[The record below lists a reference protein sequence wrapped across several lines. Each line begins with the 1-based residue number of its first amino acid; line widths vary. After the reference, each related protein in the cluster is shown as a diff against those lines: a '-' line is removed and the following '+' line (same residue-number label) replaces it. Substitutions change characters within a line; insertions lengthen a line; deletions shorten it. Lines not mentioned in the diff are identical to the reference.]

1 MRAAAHRMLHL
12 GSRRVRWAALLA
24 AVLLLHGTG
33 VWWLEDALVGWGAGN
48 QPMPPRMEVAF
59 VRTLEPAAP
68 APVAVA
74 ARPPAPAGAARPR
87 RVRPPAPAASAASA
101 PEQKAPTV
109 VVEEEPSP
117 PIVAV
122 TPPPVQ
128 EVAASEPVTAAVVA
142 VPPEPSASAASAA
155 SAVAAAFEWPPSTR
169 LTYKLLGNYRGEI
182 HGNARVQWVRVGP
195 RYQVHMDVAVGP
207 SFAPLMSRNMTS
219 DGELGDGGLM
229 PRRYDEATKL
239 PFQSPRRVTVQFTAE
254 TVTLANGNTREA
266 MAGVQDTASQFVQM
280 TWLFTTRPQ
289 LLRVGNSISLPLALP
304 RRMDRWTYDVL
315 AEERLYTPVGELDTF
330 HLKPRRAEDRPRGEL
345 SAEVWFAPSLQYLP
359 VRIRIQQ
366 DAETYVDLLMDAAP
380 LQAAPDGGLR

>member
-1 MRAAAHRMLHL
+1 MPAAARRMQHL
-12 GSRRVRWAALLA
+12 GWRRVRWAALLA
-24 AVLLLHGTG
+24 VVLLLHGTG

-68 APVAVA
+68 APLVA
-74 ARPPAPAGAARPR
+74 AVPAPARPAAARPR
-87 RVRPPAPAASAASA
+87 RARPPVPAASAASA
-101 PEQKAPTV
+101 PEPKEPVAVVEVQASAPT
-109 VVEEEPSP
+109 
-117 PIVAV
+117 VAV

-128 EVAASEPVTAAVVA
+128 EAAASEPVTMSTAAA
-142 VPPEPSASAASAA
+142 PPQPSASAAS
-155 SAVAAAFEWPPSTR
+155 VVAFEWPPSTR

-182 HGNARVQWVRVGP
+182 HGNARVQWVRIGP
-195 RYQVHMDVAVGP
+195 RYQVHMDVALGP

-219 DGELGDGGLM
+219 DGELGDGGLV

-239 PFQSPRRVTVQFTAE
+239 PFQSPRRVTVQFTPE
-254 TVTLANGNTREA
+254 TVTLANGTTRDT
-266 MAGVQDTASQFVQM
+266 MTGVQDTASQFVQM
-280 TWLFTTRPQ
+280 TWLFTTRPE

-330 HLKPRRAEDRPRGEL
+330 HLKPRRADDRPRGEL

-366 DAETYVDLLMDAAP
+366 DAETYIDMMMDAAP
-380 LQAAPDGGLR
+380 LQSAPEDGLR